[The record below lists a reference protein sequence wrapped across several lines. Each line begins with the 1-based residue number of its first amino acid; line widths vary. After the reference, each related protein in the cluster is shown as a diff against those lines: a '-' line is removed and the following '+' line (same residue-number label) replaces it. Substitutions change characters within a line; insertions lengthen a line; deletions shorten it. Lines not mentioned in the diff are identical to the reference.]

1 MAQNYSAAHLKVV
14 DERVYL
20 ESLTKGR
27 LDNDIRLD
35 FNGKNSVTIYNVN
48 TVAEVDYNRGELNA
62 SRFGALTEVGTGV
75 QTLTLSQD
83 KAFNA
88 AIDRG
93 NYEDSQM
100 VTEAA
105 SFVKRQVR
113 EVITKNLDVY
123 NLGIL
128 TAYAIANSQGA
139 VAATAP
145 TYQTIYSLILVQQAA
160 LDELLYP
167 QDGRTL
173 WITPTV
179 YNLLKRDPE
188 FVKGC
193 DESVKDLKKGILGE
207 VDGLTVVKVPA
218 AYLVANFQFMITAKN
233 VAVTVNKFNMIRT
246 LDNDSNID
254 GWLVQGRRYFDCFIL
269 GQKATG
275 IRIYTKSQ

>member
-1 MAQNYSAAHLKVV
+1 MAQNYAAAHLKVV

-20 ESLTKGR
+20 ESLTAGR
-27 LDNDIRLD
+27 LKNDVRLD

-128 TAYAIANSQGA
+128 TAYAIANTQGVIAGAA
-139 VAATAP
+139 VA
-145 TYQTIYSLILVQQAA
+145 YNTIYQLIIAQNAA
-160 LDELLYP
+160 LDELLYSS
-167 QDGRTL
+167 DGRTL
-173 WITPTV
+173 WITPTN

-207 VDGLTVVKVPA
+207 VDGLTIVKVPA
-218 AYLVANFQFMITAKN
+218 SYLVTKFEFMITCKN
-233 VAVTVNKFNMIRT
+233 VAVAVNKFNMIRT

-275 IRIYTKSQ
+275 IKIYTKV

>member
-1 MAQNYSAAHLKVV
+1 MAQNYAAAHLKVV

-20 ESLTKGR
+20 ESLTMDHFK
-27 LDNDIRLD
+27 NDIRLE

-48 TVAEVDYNRGELNA
+48 TVSEVDYNRAEVVG
-62 SRFGALTEVGTGV
+62 SRFGQLTEVGTGT

-83 KAFNA
+83 KAFNV

-113 EVITKNLDVY
+113 EVSVPATDVY

-128 TAYAIANSQGA
+128 TSYAITNTQGVIGGAA
-139 VAATAP
+139 VA
-145 TYQTIYSLILVQQAA
+145 YNTIYSLILAQNAA
-160 LDELLYP
+160 LDELKYP
-167 QDGRTL
+167 AAGRTL
-173 WITPTV
+173 WITPTN

-188 FVKGC
+188 FMKAC
-193 DESVKDLKKGILGE
+193 DTTVADLKKGIIGE
-207 VDGLTVVKVPA
+207 VDGLTIVKVPSSM
-218 AYLVANFQFMITAKN
+218 LVAKFEFMITCKG
-233 VAVTVNKFNMIRT
+233 VAVAINKFNMIRT

-254 GWLVQGRRYFDCFIL
+254 GWLVQGRRYHDMFIL

-275 IRIYTKSQ
+275 IRIYTKA

>member
-1 MAQNYSAAHLKVV
+1 MAQNYAAAHLKVV
-14 DERVYL
+14 DERVVL
-20 ESLTKGR
+20 ESLTAGR
-27 LDNDIRLD
+27 LKNDVRLD

-48 TVAEVDYNRGELNA
+48 TVAEVDYQRGEINA
-62 SRFGALTEVGTGV
+62 SRFGALTEVGNGT

-105 SFVKRQVR
+105 SFVKRQTR
-113 EVITKNLDVY
+113 EVIIKNVDVY
-123 NLGIL
+123 NLGVL
-128 TAYAIANSQGA
+128 TAYAISNSQGVVAGAA
-139 VAATAP
+139 VTNTT
-145 TYQTIYSLILVQQAA
+145 TYKLILDQQAA
-160 LDELLYP
+160 LDELLYS

-207 VDGLTVVKVPA
+207 IDGLTVVKVPA
-218 AYLVANFQFMITAKN
+218 SYMVNNFQFMITCKN
-233 VAVTVNKFNMIRT
+233 VAVAVNKFNMIRT

-254 GWLVQGRRYFDCFIL
+254 GWLVQGRRYQDCFIL

-275 IRIYTKSQ
+275 IRIYTKS

>member
-1 MAQNYSAAHLKVV
+1 MAQNYAAAHLKVI

-27 LDNDIRLD
+27 LANDIRLD

-48 TVAEVDYNRGELNA
+48 TVAEVDYQRGELNA

-113 EVITKNLDVY
+113 EVIVKNLDVY

-128 TAYAIANSQGA
+128 TAYAITNSQG
-139 VAATAP
+139 VIGGAAISATNA
-145 TYQTIYSLILVQQAA
+145 YQLIIAQNAA

-167 QDGRTL
+167 VDGRTL

-179 YNLLKRDPE
+179 YNFLKRDPE

-207 VDGLTVVKVPA
+207 IDGLTVVKVPA
-218 AYLVANFQFMITAKN
+218 AYMVANFQFMITCKN

-275 IRIYTKSQ
+275 IKIYTKA

>member
-1 MAQNYSAAHLKVV
+1 MAQTYSAAHLKVV

-113 EVITKNLDVY
+113 EVIVKNLDVY
-123 NLGIL
+123 NLSIL
-128 TAYAIANSQGA
+128 TAYAIANSQGSIGSTA
-139 VAATAP
+139 VANT
-145 TYQTIYSLILVQQAA
+145 TIFSLILVQQAA
-160 LDELLYP
+160 LDELLYSP
-167 QDGRTL
+167 EGRTL
-173 WITPTV
+173 WITPTN

-188 FVKGC
+188 FIKAC
-193 DESVKDLKKGILGE
+193 DTSVADLKKGILGE
-207 VDGLTVVKVPA
+207 VDGLTIVKVPA
-218 AYLVANFQFMITAKN
+218 SFLVAKFEFMITCRN
-233 VAVTVNKFNMIRT
+233 VAVAVNKFNMIRT

-275 IRIYTKSQ
+275 IRIKTAP

>member
-1 MAQNYSAAHLKVV
+1 MAQNYAAAHLKVV
-14 DERVYL
+14 DERVFL
-20 ESLTKGR
+20 ESLTAGR
-27 LDNDIRLD
+27 LANDIRLD

-48 TVAEVDYNRGELNA
+48 TVAEVDYQRGELNA

-113 EVITKNLDVY
+113 EVIVKNLDVY

-128 TAYAIANSQGA
+128 TAYAIANSQGV
-139 VAATAP
+139 VAGTAP
-145 TYQTIYSLILVQQAA
+145 AYNTIYSLILVQQAA
-160 LDELLYP
+160 LDELLYS

-207 VDGLTVVKVPA
+207 VDGLTIVKVPA
-218 AYLVANFQFMITAKN
+218 AYMVANFQFMITCKN
-233 VAVTVNKFNMIRT
+233 VAVAVNKFNMIRT

-254 GWLVQGRRYFDCFIL
+254 GWLVQGRRYHDCFIL

-275 IRIYTKSQ
+275 IRIYTKS

>member
-1 MAQNYSAAHLKVV
+1 MAQNYAAAHLKVV

-20 ESLTKGR
+20 ESLTAGR
-27 LDNDIRLD
+27 LKNDVRLD

-48 TVAEVDYNRGELNA
+48 TVAEVDYQRGELNA

-123 NLGIL
+123 NLGVL
-128 TAYAIANSQGA
+128 TAYAITNVQGVVGGTA
-139 VAATAP
+139 VAYTTA
-145 TYQTIYSLILVQQAA
+145 YKLILDEQAA

-207 VDGLTVVKVPA
+207 IDGLTVVKVPA
-218 AYLVANFQFMITAKN
+218 SFMVTKFQFMITCKN
-233 VAVTVNKFNMIRT
+233 VAVAVNKFNMIRT

-254 GWLVQGRRYFDCFIL
+254 GWLVQGRRYHDCFIL

-275 IRIYTKSQ
+275 IRVYTKA

>member
-1 MAQNYSAAHLKVV
+1 MAQNYAAAHLKAV

-27 LDNDIRLD
+27 FTNDLRIE
-35 FNGKNSVTIYNVN
+35 FNGKNAVTIYNVN
-48 TVAEVDYNRGELNA
+48 TVALVDYNRAEVNG
-62 SRFGALTEVGTGV
+62 SRFGQLTEVGTGT
-75 QTLTLSQD
+75 QTLVLSQD

-105 SFVKRQVR
+105 SFVKREVR
-113 EVITKNLDVY
+113 EVVTPAFDVY

-128 TAYAIANSQGA
+128 TSYAITNTQGVVGGTA
-139 VAATAP
+139 VA
-145 TYQTIYSLILVQQAA
+145 YNTIFSLILAQNAA
-160 LDELLYP
+160 LDELKYSS
-167 QDGRTL
+167 DGRTL
-173 WITPTV
+173 WITPTN

-188 FVKGC
+188 FVKAC

-207 VDGLTVVKVPA
+207 VDGLTIVKVPSTM
-218 AYLVANFQFMITAKN
+218 LVTKFEFMITAKG
-233 VAVTVNKFNMIRT
+233 VAFPIQKFNMIRT

-254 GWLVQGRRYFDCFIL
+254 GWLVQGRFYFDMFIL
-269 GQKATG
+269 SQKATG
-275 IRIYTKSQ
+275 IRIYTKA

>member
-1 MAQNYSAAHLKVV
+1 MAQNYGAAHLKVV
-14 DERVYL
+14 DERVVL
-20 ESLTKGR
+20 ESLTAGR
-27 LDNDIRLD
+27 LSNDIRLD

-48 TVAEVDYNRGELNA
+48 TVAEVDYQRGELNA
-62 SRFGALTEVGTGV
+62 SRFGALVEVGTGV

-113 EVITKNLDVY
+113 EVIVKNLDIY
-123 NLGIL
+123 NLGVL
-128 TAYAIANSQGA
+128 TAYAIANSQGSIGS
-139 VAATAP
+139 TAI
-145 TYQTIYSLILVQQAA
+145 TNTTAYQTIITQQAA

-207 VDGLTVVKVPA
+207 IDGLTVVKVPA
-218 AYLVANFQFMITAKN
+218 AYMVAKFEFMITCKN
-233 VAVTVNKFNMIRT
+233 VAVAVNKFNMIRT

-254 GWLVQGRRYFDCFIL
+254 GWLVQGRRYFDLFIL

-275 IRIYTKSQ
+275 IRIKTSP

>member
-1 MAQNYSAAHLKVV
+1 MAQNYAAAHLKAV

-27 LDNDIRLD
+27 FTNDLRIE
-35 FNGKNSVTIYNVN
+35 FNGKNAVTIYNVN
-48 TVAEVDYNRGELNA
+48 TVALVDYNRAEVNG
-62 SRFGALTEVGTGV
+62 SRFGQLTEVGTGT
-75 QTLTLSQD
+75 QTLVLSQD

-105 SFVKRQVR
+105 SFVKREVR
-113 EVITKNLDVY
+113 EVVTPSFDVY

-128 TAYAIANSQGA
+128 TSYAITNTQGVVGGTA
-139 VAATAP
+139 VA
-145 TYQTIYSLILVQQAA
+145 YNTIFSLILAQNAA
-160 LDELLYP
+160 LDELKYSS
-167 QDGRTL
+167 DGRTL
-173 WITPTV
+173 WITPTN

-188 FVKGC
+188 FVKAC

-207 VDGLTVVKVPA
+207 VDGLTIVKVPSTM
-218 AYLVANFQFMITAKN
+218 LVTKFEFMITAKG
-233 VAVTVNKFNMIRT
+233 VAFPIQKFNMIRT

-254 GWLVQGRRYFDCFIL
+254 GWLVQGRFYFDMFIL
-269 GQKATG
+269 SQKATG
-275 IRIYTKSQ
+275 IRIYTKA

>member
-1 MAQNYSAAHLKVV
+1 MSQTYAAAHLKVV

-20 ESLTKGR
+20 ESLTAGR
-27 LDNDIRLD
+27 LKNDVRLD

-128 TAYAIANSQGA
+128 TAYAIANTQGVIAGAA
-139 VAATAP
+139 VA
-145 TYQTIYSLILVQQAA
+145 YNTIYQLIIAQNAA
-160 LDELLYP
+160 LDELLYSS
-167 QDGRTL
+167 DGRTL
-173 WITPTV
+173 WITPTN

-207 VDGLTVVKVPA
+207 VDGLTIVKVPA
-218 AYLVANFQFMITAKN
+218 AYMVANFQFMITCKN
-233 VAVTVNKFNMIRT
+233 VAVAVNKFNMIRT

-275 IRIYTKSQ
+275 IKIYTKA